1 MKLFETCI
9 NLLVPDFFTY
19 WYNILTTCGE
29 ICMEKGVLKDNMNR
43 NLTPTLKEYLD
54 LTDQLNQC

>member
-1 MKLFETCI
+1 
-9 NLLVPDFFTY
+9 
-19 WYNILTTCGE
+19 
-29 ICMEKGVLKDNMNR
+29 MEKGVLKDNMNR